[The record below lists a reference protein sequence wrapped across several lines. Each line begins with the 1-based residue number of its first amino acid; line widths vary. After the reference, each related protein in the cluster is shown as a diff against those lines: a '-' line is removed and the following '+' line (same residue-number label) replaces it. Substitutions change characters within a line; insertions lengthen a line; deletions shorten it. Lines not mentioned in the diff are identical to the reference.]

1 MVLKNVKIMLSLVLV
16 LSTFLG
22 GLGQLLF
29 KLSMLNLSSELLF
42 GVYLVFGIIAYAAS
56 TAFYFYALS
65 KAQLSWVYS
74 FGGLSYIFATI
85 FALFVLNEAISP
97 LRAAGILA
105 IVVGVGIIGAS

>member
-1 MVLKNVKIMLSLVLV
+1 MLGKNIKVMLSLVLV

-29 KLSMLNLSSELLF
+29 KLSMLNLHAELVF
-42 GVYLVFGIIAYAAS
+42 FVYLALGVIAYVTS

-85 FALFVLNEAISP
+85 FAVFVLNEVISP
-97 LRAAGILA
+97 LRAIGILV
-105 IVVGVGIIGAS
+105 IVVGVGVIGAS